1 MARASWSTY
10 SVYKLFEV
18 SAFVGVFALTII
30 SSFSHASSLNIAD
43 LDCGGKLELET
54 WRRWDQGGLVYVQHQ
69 LIDQKNSF
77 IWVIPTPFMIYK
89 TYFNIC

>member
-54 WRRWDQGGLVYVQHQ
+54 WRRGDVETWRRGDVGTREGWFTC
-69 LIDQKNSF
+69 S
-77 IWVIPTPFMIYK
+77 TS
-89 TYFNIC
+89 